1 MAWDLPVVV
10 VSFGILEYL
19 QQSVGAVM
27 NSLTCETCIC
37 FSRAPEIEQLE
48 ARVRC
53 RLSGRVRDLLVLG
66 RENGLVLKGHTHT
79 YYAKQLAQ
87 HAVMEATEL
96 PILANEIE
104 VC

>member
-1 MAWDLPVVV
+1 MNALICEPS
-10 VSFGILEYL
+10 SF
-19 QQSVGAVM
+19 
-27 NSLTCETCIC
+27 
-37 FSRAPEIEQLE
+37 FSPAADIQQLE
-48 ARVRC
+48 ASVRH
-53 RLSGRVRDLLVLG
+53 RLSGRVRDLQVVS
-66 RENGLVLKGHTHT
+66 RENGLVLRGHSHT